1 MNVKWNYCVHVM
13 PQLQTGRCY
22 VQVETHPRCTVCE
35 VVERHSP
42 LPAWKLVWLEWKFPL
57 PLQSSCFTAEPV
69 WIPVLPT
76 EPYQPSSGSS
86 SMMLQLKTGEGWGY
100 RGRRL
105 MCVHCQLR
113 FSQSISVKAFLFVCL
128 FVSKSV
134 SSNRHRAF
142 ERKWVISSLEA
153 MKGDRF
159 HCINQSGP
167 LNFLEIYQERKFST
181 IF

>member
-1 MNVKWNYCVHVM
+1 M

-57 PLQSSCFTAEPV
+57 LLQSSCFTAEPV
-69 WIPVLPT
+69 WNPVLPT

-86 SMMLQLKTGEGWGY
+86 SMVLQLKTGEGWGY
-100 RGRRL
+100 RGRQL
-105 MCVHCQLR
+105 MCVYWQLR
-113 FSQSISVKAFLFVCL
+113 FSQSISVKAFLLL
-128 FVSKSV
+128 FWFFLFFLFISKCV
-134 SSNRHRAF
+134 SSNRRRAF

>member
-86 SMMLQLKTGEGWGY
+86 SMMLQLKTGEAWGY
-100 RGRRL
+100 RGSESFF
-105 MCVHCQLR
+105 C
-113 FSQSISVKAFLFVCL
+113 LFVCL
-128 FVSKSV
+128 FISKSV
-134 SSNRHRAF
+134 SSNRRRAF

-181 IF
+181 IS